1 MYYNQKYIN
10 RKVHSFLF
18 EVSMAENNF
27 LGVFEEIVLLAVMK
41 LGKNSAYGVPISEA
55 IEEATGKR
63 VSTGALYVTLAR
75 LEEKGFISSEVGE
88 ATKERGGRAKK
99 YYQIENAGRQAIM
112 DSHES
117 KRNLGLDA
125 LLNPA

>member
-1 MYYNQKYIN
+1 
-10 RKVHSFLF
+10 
-18 EVSMAENNF
+18 MAENNF

-41 LGKNSAYGVPISEA
+41 LGKSQAYGVPIMEA
-55 IEEATGKR
+55 IEEATKKR

-75 LEEKGFISSEVGE
+75 LEERGFISSEVGE

-99 YYQIENAGRQAIM
+99 YYQIENAGRQALM
-112 DSHES
+112 DSHEG